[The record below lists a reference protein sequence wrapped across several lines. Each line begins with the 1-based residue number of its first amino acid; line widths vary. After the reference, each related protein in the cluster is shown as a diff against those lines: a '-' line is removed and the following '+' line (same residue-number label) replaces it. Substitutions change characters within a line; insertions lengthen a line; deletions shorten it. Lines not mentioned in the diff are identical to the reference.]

1 MWRSQR
7 FVIVC
12 QVKKASKERV
22 LFFRELLSDLVN
34 KLLRDMRKN
43 ATRMTLFHSLT
54 DDLKEVED

>member
-1 MWRSQR
+1 M
-7 FVIVC
+7 
-12 QVKKASKERV
+12 